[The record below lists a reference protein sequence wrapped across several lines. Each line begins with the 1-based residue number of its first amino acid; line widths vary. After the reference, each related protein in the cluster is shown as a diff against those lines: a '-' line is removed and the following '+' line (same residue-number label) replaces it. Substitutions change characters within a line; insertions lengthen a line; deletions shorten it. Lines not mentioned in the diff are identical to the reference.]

1 MPILRSFFISLSGSK
16 AARRFVVGFP
26 LSRRVSRRFVA
37 GEQLGEAVEA
47 IRRLNARGLVAT
59 FDHLGENVSSADEA
73 REAAGEYIRMLD
85 AIDQNHLQS
94 NVSLKLTHM
103 GLDIGAEV
111 CLENLR
117 RILTR
122 AMQTG
127 VFVRLDM
134 EGSAYTQRTLD
145 IYDQL
150 CREGF
155 NNIGLVIQAYLR
167 RSADDVK
174 RLAGSG
180 ARIRICKGAYQEP
193 AEIAFP
199 AKHDVDE
206 NFKTLAGL
214 MWEPEAQ
221 AKGAIAALATHDENI
236 IQWAIDEA
244 NRRSIARDQFEFQ
257 MLYGIRRERQEQL
270 ARAGYRFRVYVP
282 YGSQWYPYFMRRL
295 AERPANVFFLLR
307 SLFER

>member
-1 MPILRSFFISLSGSK
+1 MPILRSFFISLSAS
-16 AARRFVVGFP
+16 AVARKFVIGFP
-26 LSRRVSRRFVA
+26 LARRVARRFVA
-37 GEQLGEAVEA
+37 GEQLAEAVEA
-47 IRRLNARGLVAT
+47 IRRLNQRGLLAT
-59 FDHLGENVSSADEA
+59 FDHLGENVGSADEA
-73 REAAGEYIRMLD
+73 RAAAAEYIHMLD

-94 NVSLKLTHM
+94 NVSLKLTQM
-103 GLDIGAEV
+103 GLDLGAEL

-117 RILTR
+117 RVLTR
-122 AMQTG
+122 AKQSG

-134 EGSAYTQRTLD
+134 EGSDYTQRTLD

-150 CREGF
+150 CREGLD
-155 NNIGLVIQAYLR
+155 NIGVVIQAYLY

-174 RLAGSG
+174 RLGASG

-193 AEIAFP
+193 AAIAFP
-199 AKHDVDE
+199 TKHDVDE
-206 NFKTLAGL
+206 NYKKLVGL
-214 MWEPEAQ
+214 MWEPEPL
-221 AKGAIAALATHDENI
+221 AKRAIAALATHDENI
-236 IQWAIDEA
+236 IQWAIDES
-244 NRRSIARDQFEFQ
+244 NRRGIGKDQFEFQ

-295 AERPANVFFLLR
+295 AERPANVLFLLR